1 MAKVMLI
8 TGGARGI
15 GAAVARLAAA
25 RGYDLCINYR
35 GNPER
40 AEEVAAMAA
49 GQGRKAVT
57 IRADVADEEEVV
69 SLFRRM
75 DEVLGPPSVLVN
87 CAGIAG
93 SQGRLETVTQKDL
106 RAVFETNVHGSM
118 LCARE
123 AILRMAT
130 SRGGRGGVI
139 VNVSSAASRLGGA
152 GRNVHYAA
160 SKGAID
166 SFTNGLA
173 QELAADGIRVN
184 AVSPGVIDTEIH
196 SPERIAKVLPT
207 LPMGRLGRVEEV
219 AEAVL
224 WLASDQASYVS
235 GAVLSVSGAR

>member
-8 TGGARGI
+8 TGGGRGI

-35 GNPER
+35 SNPEG
-40 AEEVAAMAA
+40 AEEIAAMAV
-49 GQGRKAVT
+49 GQGRKAVAV
-57 IRADVADEEEVV
+57 RADVADEEEVV
-69 SLFRRM
+69 SLFRQM
-75 DEVLGPPSVLVN
+75 DEALGPPCVLVN
-87 CAGIAG
+87 CAGISG
-93 SQGRLETVTQKDL
+93 SQGRLEAVTQEDL

-130 SRGGRGGVI
+130 SRGGQGGAI
-139 VNVSSAASRLGGA
+139 INVSSAASRLGGA

-173 QELAADGIRVN
+173 QELATDGIRVN

-196 SPERIAKVLPT
+196 APERIAKVLPT
-207 LPMGRLGRVEEV
+207 LPMQRLGRADEV
-219 AEAVL
+219 AQAVL

-235 GAVLSVSGAR
+235 GAILSVSGAR